1 MPLSPLVKELIKATV
16 TGSPEGKL
24 GACVINNTPV
34 VTHLFDNDCV
44 PIMYTRIIRRRP
56 RPINLGR
63 IAEELDGISGGMYR
77 YLVRITIN
85 GTVYEAKVNT
95 INALGLTGMAID
107 GDYIVLNRG
116 KSMFIIN
123 PISIPTGLE
132 EAVNRLKLPELEY
145 TTVAEDSPE
154 GSILSSIIHSISY
167 YHPGSW
173 RSGFLYICRSGATE
187 EPPEGEE
194 CLPIRYMRRIIN
206 DLGLNITREFSIA
219 GVNTEA
225 LIGRSSWIYPIF
237 VRLHSIHGTARAY
250 ALVAVKHEVVFS
262 NHNRLYNYNRL
273 YMPLFH
279 EQPRVHVMGTVFAST
294 PSLRRLI
301 NRIMSSI
308 NNTPSVD
315 EVLREANLSP

>member
-1 MPLSPLVKELIKATV
+1 MPLSPLVKGLIKATMV
-16 TGSPEGKL
+16 GSPEGKL
-24 GACVINNTPV
+24 GACIINNTPV

-44 PIMYTRIIRRRP
+44 PIMYTRLIRRKL

-63 IAEELDGISGGMYR
+63 MAKELDGIRGDMYR

-107 GDYIVLNRG
+107 GDYIVLNRS
-116 KSMFIIN
+116 KYTYIIN

-145 TTVAEDSPE
+145 TTVAEDSLE
-154 GSILSSIIHSISY
+154 GSILGSIIRSISY
-167 YHPGSW
+167 YYPGSW

-187 EPPEGEE
+187 EPPEGED

-206 DLGLNITREFSIA
+206 DLSLDITGEFSIA

-225 LIGRSSWIYPIF
+225 LIGRASWLYPIF
-237 VRLHSIHGTARAY
+237 VKLRSIHGTAHAY
-250 ALVAVKHEVVFS
+250 ALVAVNHEVVPS
-262 NHNRLYNYNRL
+262 GYRL
-273 YMPLFH
+273 YMLLFH
-279 EQPRVHVMGTVFAST
+279 EHPRGHVMDTVFVST

-301 NRIMSSI
+301 NRIMSTI
-308 NNTPSVD
+308 NSTPSVD
-315 EVLREANLSP
+315 DVLREANLTP

>member
-1 MPLSPLVKELIKATV
+1 MPLSPLVKELIKATMV
-16 TGSPEGKL
+16 GSPEGKL

-44 PIMYTRIIRRRP
+44 PIMYTRVIRRRP

-63 IAEELDGISGGMYR
+63 LVKELDGISGGMYR

-85 GTVYEAKVNT
+85 GVVYEAKVNT
-95 INALGLTGMAID
+95 IGAPGLTGMAID
-107 GDYIVLNRG
+107 GDYIVLHR
-116 KSMFIIN
+116 STYTYIIN

-145 TTVAEDSPE
+145 TTVAEDSLE
-154 GSILSSIIHSISY
+154 GSLLGSIIRSISY
-167 YHPGSW
+167 YYPGSW
-173 RSGFLYICRSGATE
+173 RSGFLYVCRSGATG
-187 EPPEGEE
+187 EPPDGED

-206 DLGLNITREFSIA
+206 DTGLGITEEFSIA

-225 LIGRSSWIYPIF
+225 WIGGASWVYPVF
-237 VRLHSIHGTARAY
+237 VKLLSIQGTARAY
-250 ALVAVKHEVVFS
+250 ALVAVNHEATPNGYMRYRWRYYATDAVF
-262 NHNRLYNYNRL
+262 
-273 YMPLFH
+273 
-279 EQPRVHVMGTVFAST
+279 VST

-301 NRIMSSI
+301 NRIMGSI
-308 NNTPSVD
+308 NSTPSVD